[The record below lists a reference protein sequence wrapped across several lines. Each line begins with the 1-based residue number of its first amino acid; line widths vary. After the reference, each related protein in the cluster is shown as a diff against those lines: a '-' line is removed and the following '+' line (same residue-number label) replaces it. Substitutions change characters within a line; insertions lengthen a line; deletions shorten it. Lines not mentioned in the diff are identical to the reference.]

1 VRIQKVWIQRV
12 KDQDGN
18 IKIRI
23 KMEILRCGDY

>member
-1 VRIQKVWIQRV
+1 VRIQRV

-23 KMEILRCGDY
+23 KMEISRYKEIIK